1 MQPLHSCL
9 PVAAGATAVGGI
21 VLSAWRTLRH
31 RHRDDAFGLS
41 DALGAGAVGGVV
53 ALAAGA
59 GLCVFRDGTAQSG
72 GGAIGAWVG
81 LFLPLAGPGL
91 IAGAAL
97 GAATAFTLTWGLERL
112 RAPKDGGPPA
122 S

>member
-1 MQPLHSCL
+1 MPPLHSCL
-9 PVAAGATAVGGI
+9 PVAAGATAVGGV
-21 VLSAWRTLRH
+21 VLAAWRTLRH
-31 RHRDDAFGLS
+31 RNRAEAFGLS
-41 DALGAGAVGGVV
+41 DALGAGAAGGVV

-59 GLCVFRDGTAQSG
+59 ALCVLRDGTTDPW

-97 GAATAFTLTWGLERL
+97 GAVTAFTLTWGLTWL
-112 RAPKDGGPPA
+112 RGPNDGGPAA